1 MYFMGETKLPEGL
14 LPPPDTRTWQERGA
28 DNRAQFGEIVSA
40 MDDQRVFA
48 ENVDARENA
57 RLEAYDQRVAIA
69 QEVAGVKLINPMRRP
84 RYADG
89 KVGFDGELLDMAA
102 VEARF
107 DADLQK
113 LGAEKL
119 DVAERLARLGSVDE
133 QARNVTRSAVSRAD
147 AAMRNARDIGP
158 DQKLWAEL
166 FGSGF
171 GSVKDSVGM
180 PLTFVGG
187 GAGAGRTVFGRILHT
202 VLTEGAIAGGG
213 EALVQSASEDYQ
225 REAGV
230 YRGDFWKNVGLAAA
244 FGGGLGGL
252 VQGGGEFLARTGRA
266 TAETD
271 AALARMAA
279 GDVSEADAR
288 LIADAAG
295 VKVDE
300 GDMASL
306 TRAMEADADTAAVL
320 RPEVDERQLADAV
333 RAIETD
339 APLPRVLDEVDETHV
354 PPGLRKTQQ
363 TEGQIP
369 DNASSISAPDIQSFV
384 DSENAAR
391 LSRLE
396 DFVAMNEADIAHLRD
411 DGALDAMP
419 SERDFSNVRGAS
431 DEHRASIVL
440 AELENKVAKTKA
452 EIAAGPKHSV
462 DDAAAQIA
470 YAKQQPQ
477 VLVQPE
483 LRTSKL
489 AVPASAEA
497 VEVAAQKLVAAGGVK
512 PARKAKPEKVDFGGG
527 TADYGGEKK
536 ISPEIYESYKEY
548 FDFWR
553 TATDAQKSKGFE
565 YDMTEWKDVG
575 RGYAVSVGRNVPR
588 QEIRTPEGN
597 IIVRG
602 IDTEGGTFE
611 EFEMGH
617 NPFEAGGMDWIEA
630 AIQELQGRAGWS
642 AVLPA
647 PKPKPADIV
656 KRDTL
661 DIMDALPGGTDANG
675 NPISTTHAEL
685 SDTATRM
692 NDLAD
697 LIASCKA

>member
-1 MYFMGETKLPEGL
+1 MYFLPGEFKEPTKFQA
-14 LPPPDTRTWQERGA
+14 PPDTRSFLERGA
-28 DNRAQFGEIVSA
+28 DQRSQFSELIASSFEQTRLVEASNNDVEASLQAYENRFANIKVATGVQLLRPMEMA
-40 MDDQRVFA
+40 MQ
-48 ENVDARENA
+48 E
-57 RLEAYDQRVAIA
+57 RVARGESPRGVTA
-69 QEVAGVKLINPMRRP
+69 EDLTKAETALFRQMQELQGRFPQSAGVIRADEPIVGDMRRLQQG
-84 RYADG
+84 ADSRL
-89 KVGFDGELLDMAA
+89 VT
-102 VEARF
+102 
-107 DADLQK
+107 
-113 LGAEKL
+113 AEKTAKDL
-119 DVAERLARLGSVDE
+119 SGVHRTTAQLLGGIGASFRDPVNIGVLAVQPEIGVGRTLFGKI
-133 QARNVTRSAVSRAD
+133 ASRA
-147 AAMRNARDIGP
+147 
-158 DQKLWAEL
+158 
-166 FGSGF
+166 
-171 GSVKDSVGM
+171 
-180 PLTFVGG
+180 
-187 GAGAGRTVFGRILHT
+187 
-202 VLTEGAIAGGG
+202 LTEGAINGGAEAAIQTLAEDGKRKAGLRTDG
-213 EALVQSASEDYQ
+213 
-225 REAGV
+225 
-230 YRGDFWKNVGLAAA
+230 FWKQVGIAAA

-252 VQGGGEFLARTGRA
+252 AEGGGHVLKSLGRN
-266 TAETD
+266 TPDTD

-306 TRAMEADADTAAVL
+306 SRAMEADADTAAVL

-369 DNASSISAPDIQSFV
+369 DNAISISEAGIAPENVAQGPSLAAFV
-384 DSENAAR
+384 DTENAAR

-440 AELENKVAKTKA
+440 VELENKVAKTKA

-462 DDAAAQIA
+462 DDAAVQIA

-477 VLVQPE
+477 ALVQPE

-489 AVPASAEA
+489 ATPASPEA
-497 VEVAAQKLVAAGGVK
+497 VEAAARKLEAAGGAKVK
-512 PARKAKPEKVDFGGG
+512 PLDHTSPKA
-527 TADYGGEKK
+527 A
-536 ISPEIYESYKEY
+536 KE
-548 FDFWR
+548 
-553 TATDAQKSKGFE
+553 
-565 YDMTEWKDVG
+565 
-575 RGYAVSVGRNVPR
+575 
-588 QEIRTPEGN
+588 
-597 IIVRG
+597 
-602 IDTEGGTFE
+602 
-611 EFEMGH
+611 
-617 NPFEAGGMDWIEA
+617 
-630 AIQELQGRAGWS
+630 L
-642 AVLPA
+642 
-647 PKPKPADIV
+647 V

-685 SDTATRM
+685 SGEATRM